1 MNKQQ
6 LANLIWTSC
15 DDLRG
20 SISAVE
26 YKDVILGLVFYRF
39 VSEKEITELKKQDWT
54 DEAMAEEL
62 NEEDVET
69 IKWCKDHLGYFIAY
83 ENLFSTWMSK
93 VESNFSVAD
102 VTKALNAFVRNT
114 DSKPD
119 HQKLYKDIFKSLSEK
134 LTKIGSIAEQTS
146 HLKKVIKV
154 VDRIPMDE
162 HRGYDVL
169 GFIYEFLLKN
179 FASNSKKDGEF
190 YTPHE
195 ISVLMSE
202 IIAHHLQD
210 REQINILD
218 PTSGSGSLLINIGQ
232 SVQKYLQDSGNITYY
247 AQELIQETFN
257 LTRMNLV
264 MRGIKPSN
272 IKVRR
277 GDTLAADWPYFDD
290 NDENSY
296 EYIPVDCVVSNPPYS
311 HKWDADSHTNDPRYR
326 DYGTAPASK
335 ADYAFLLHDL
345 YHLKDNGIMC
355 IVMPHGVLFRGGSEK
370 EIRQSLIAH
379 NNIETIIGMP
389 ANCFFGT
396 GIPTI
401 IMVLKKHR
409 EASDVLIVDA
419 SKEFFKDGNKNRLS
433 GHHIKKI
440 VDAVLARQDIPHFA
454 SLVTRDT
461 IIQNDYNLNIP
472 RYVEPVGKVPV
483 DLHATVFGGIPNYEI
498 EELREYWTAFPSL
511 REELFTRQN
520 EHTSVVSCESVKAAI
535 RQNRDVSAFEAAYK
549 EAFQE
554 LEAQLYALLINGPV
568 ENVHSLKV
576 RITEKIF
583 DLCRQFQ
590 IVDKYL
596 VYKAFDEEWEQ
607 ISIDLEAIRLQGFDA
622 ARSVEDVEEY
632 DKKEQKTVKKG
643 EEGKIIPFGLIQ
655 EHLFSE
661 EFLRMDALQK
671 KLAGVAAEYESFWT
685 DLDEELK
692 DELKKQD
699 DGDNDQGEAKL
710 DTKRLKEKYQEMMA
724 SLSNETT
731 RKYAEYLTL
740 NPRQK
745 VLYQAEHT
753 ELAWPDDA
761 QKIANGT
768 YKQPAIKAIIEAVKN
783 EIALP
788 EEEDEYKIRYLY
800 QLNQQ
805 ISALKKE
812 IKEIKTALDNK
823 AREAI
828 ATLTDAQIKQLLRE
842 KWLAPAMESI
852 NGIPASIES
861 ELNRRVRDI
870 IQKYQNPIV
879 SLDTEI
885 SEMEESLAALLGD
898 LTGEPFEMAAIT
910 EMKKLLG
917 GDDQ

>member
-26 YKDVILGLVFYRF
+26 YKDVILGLIFYRF
-39 VSEKEITELKKQDWT
+39 VSEKEVTELKKQDWT
-54 DEAMAEEL
+54 EEAMAEEL
-62 NEEDVET
+62 NEEDTET
-69 IKWCKDHLGYFIAY
+69 ISWCKDHLGYFISY
-83 ENLFSTWMSK
+83 ENLFSTWMNN
-93 VESNFSVAD
+93 VESSFSVAD

-114 DSKPD
+114 DSKAD

-134 LTKIGSIAEQTS
+134 LTKIGSITEQTS
-146 HLKKVIKV
+146 HLKRVIKV

-232 SVQKYLQDSGNITYY
+232 SVQKYLQDSGNITYF

-272 IKVRR
+272 IKVRQ

-296 EYIPVDCVVSNPPYS
+296 EYVPVDCVVSNPPYS
-311 HKWDADSHTNDPRYR
+311 KKWDADSHTNDPRYR

-370 EIRQSLIAH
+370 EIRKSLIEH

-409 EASDVLIVDA
+409 EASDILIVDA

-454 SLVTRDT
+454 TLVPKNDV
-461 IIQNDYNLNIP
+461 ISNDYNLNIP
-472 RYVEPVGKVPV
+472 RYVESERKVPV

-498 EELREYWTAFPSL
+498 EQLWKYWGTFPSL
-511 REELFTRQN
+511 RDELFARQDD
-520 EHTSVVSCESVKAAI
+520 HTSIIKCESVRNTIK
-535 RQNRDVSAFEAAYK
+535 QNRNVAAFEVSYK

-554 LEAQLYALLINGPV
+554 LEDQLYSLLIDSPV
-568 ENVHSLKV
+568 ENVHSLKSV
-576 RITEKIF
+576 ITEKIF
-583 DLCRQFQ
+583 GLCQRFG

-607 ISIDLEAIRLQGFDA
+607 ISVDLEAIRQQGLDA
-622 ARSVEDVEEY
+622 ARSVEDIEEY
-632 DKKEQKTVKKG
+632 DKKEQKPVKKG
-643 EEGKIIPFGLIQ
+643 EEGKIIPFALIQ

-661 EFLRMDALQK
+661 EYLKLDALSK
-671 KLAGVAAEYESFWT
+671 RLSGVVADYESFWA
-685 DLDEELK
+685 DLDDELK

-699 DGDNDQGEAKL
+699 DSGEEQSEAKL
-710 DTKRLKEKYQEMMA
+710 DTKRLKEKYQEVIA
-724 SLSNETT
+724 ALSNEAT

-740 NPRQK
+740 KSKEK
-745 VLYQAEHT
+745 VVYQAEHT
-753 ELAWPDDA
+753 ELAWPADS
-761 QKIANGT
+761 QKSKNGT
-768 YKQPAIKAIIEAVKN
+768 FSQTTIKAIIEQVKN
-783 EIALP
+783 GIEIP
-788 EEEDEYKIRYLY
+788 EDEDDYKIRYLY

-812 IKEIKTALDNK
+812 IKELKTGLDNK

-828 ATLTDAQIKQLLRE
+828 ATLSDEQIRQLLRE
-842 KWLAPAMESI
+842 KWLTPAMQSI

-861 ELNRRVRDI
+861 ELNRQIQGI
-870 IQKYQNPIV
+870 IQKYRNPLS
-879 SLDTEI
+879 SLDNEI
-885 SEMEESLAALLGD
+885 SETEESLATLLGN
-898 LTGEPFEMAAIT
+898 LAGEPFDMAAIA